1 MASSLID
8 LCTLISTSV
17 ATVDARCKALAGTYP
32 DLNNP
37 TNSKESEALLNDDE
51 IANATSIALAAASQ
65 LIASMQY
72 PSRSILDAS
81 YGFVVSTALGVVAES
96 STAEIIRE
104 AGPQVLKFLAT
115 WSRRATPTFNRGCHI
130 NDIAKKNGMDPTKI
144 ARVLRPLA
152 TQHIFR
158 ELSPDVFAHNRIS
171 ALIDTGKSFEAIQ
184 AAPEDKYAGAEGH
197 AALILLNT
205 DETFKAAGY
214 IQDVVLDKVSE
225 ASDDEF
231 NTPLNK
237 AFGTHIDLFSWY
249 EKAENRKRFKRFG
262 FAMDV
267 SRKLSPPGAI
277 LQGFKWSALPE
288 KTLIVDVG
296 GGIGSISLEIAQ
308 ANPHLRFL
316 IQDTQAV
323 IREGEQHWETELP
336 GALAAG
342 RVSFGEHDFFGP
354 QSVKNADIFL
364 LRYIVHDWSDAYSF
378 KILKHLRDAAQS
390 TTKLIV
396 VEHIV
401 PLACEEDDAFKHIP
415 GAVPTTLPPKPLL
428 PNLGVVNMMP
438 YFVDIQM
445 MALLRGC
452 ERTFPHYWDLLKKT
466 GWEIEEVYRPLG
478 SLVSQ
483 IVAKPI

>member
-17 ATVDARCKALAGTYP
+17 ATVDARCKALSGTYP

-37 TNSKESEALLNDDE
+37 VNSKESESLLHDSE

-72 PSRSILDAS
+72 PARSILDAS
-81 YGFVVSTALGVVAES
+81 YGWVVSAALGVVAES

-104 AGPQVLKFLAT
+104 AGPQ
-115 WSRRATPTFNRGCHI
+115 GCHI
-130 NDIAKKNGMDPTKI
+130 DDIAKKNGMDPTKI

-158 ELSPDVFAHNRIS
+158 ELSPNVFAHNRIS
-171 ALIDTGKSFEAIQ
+171 TLIDTGKSFEAIQ
-184 AAPEDKYAGAEGH
+184 AAPEDKYTGAEGL
-197 AALILLNT
+197 AAFVLLNT

-214 IQDVVLDKVSE
+214 IQDVVLDE
-225 ASDDEF
+225 ASESSGDEF
-231 NTPLNK
+231 NTALNK

-249 EKAENRKRFKRFG
+249 EKPDNRKRYKRFG

-267 SRKLSPPGAI
+267 SRKLTPPAAI
-277 LQGFKWSALPE
+277 SQGFQWSALPE

-296 GGIGSISLEIAQ
+296 GGIGSLSLEIAQ
-308 ANPHLRFL
+308 VNPHLRFL
-316 IQDTQAV
+316 IQDKQGV
-323 IREGEQHWETELP
+323 IRQAEQPREECPSESTI
-336 GALAAG
+336 
-342 RVSFGEHDFFGP
+342 FFGP
-354 QSVKNADIFL
+354 QSVKDAGIFL
-364 LRYIVHDWSDAYSF
+364 LRLVVHDWSDAYAL

-396 VEHIV
+396 IENVV
-401 PLACEEDDAFKHIP
+401 PLVCGEDESFKHIP

-428 PNLGVVNMMP
+428 PNYGIVNMVP

-445 MALLRGC
+445 MAILRGC
-452 ERTFPHYWDLLKKT
+452 ERTFPHYWDLLKKA
-466 GWEIEEVYRPLG
+466 GWEIEEVHTPLG
-478 SLVSQ
+478 STVSQ
-483 IVAKPI
+483 IVAKPV

>member
-17 ATVDARCKALAGTYP
+17 ATVDSRCKALAGTYP

-104 AGPQVLKFLAT
+104 AGPQ
-115 WSRRATPTFNRGCHI
+115 GCHI

-171 ALIDTGKSFEAIQ
+171 TLIDTGKSFEAIQ

-214 IQDVVLDKVSE
+214 IQDVVLNKVSE
-225 ASDDEF
+225 TSDDEF
-231 NTPLNK
+231 NTPLSK

-249 EKAENRKRFKRFG
+249 EKAENRKRFKRFRVFLTG
-262 FAMDV
+262 FHLDF
-267 SRKLSPPGAI
+267 SNWL
-277 LQGFKWSALPE
+277 GFKWSALPE

-378 KILKHLRDAAQS
+378 N

-415 GAVPTTLPPKPLL
+415 GAVPTTIPPKPLL

>member
-8 LCTLISTSV
+8 LCSLISTSV
-17 ATVDARCKALAGTYP
+17 AAVDARCKALSATYP

-37 TNSKESEALLNDDE
+37 ANSQESERLILDNE
-51 IANATSIALAAASQ
+51 IANATAVALAAASQ

-72 PSRSILDAS
+72 PSRTILDAS
-81 YGFVVSTALGVVAES
+81 YGFVISTALGVVTES

-104 AGPQVLKFLAT
+104 AGPQ
-115 WSRRATPTFNRGCHI
+115 GCHI
-130 NDIAKKNGMDPTKI
+130 NEIAKKNGVDPLKI

-158 ELSPDVFAHNRIS
+158 EVSPNVFAHNRLS
-171 ALIDTGKSFEAIQ
+171 TLIDTGKSFEAIQ
-184 AAPEDKYAGAEGH
+184 AAPEDKYTGAEGR

-205 DETFKAAGY
+205 DETMKAAAY
-214 IQDVVLDKVSE
+214 IEDVVLDKVSE

-231 NTPLNK
+231 NTPLNR
-237 AFGTHIDLFSWY
+237 AFGTHVDLFSWY
-249 EKAENRKRFKRFG
+249 EKPENRKRFKRFG

-267 SRKLSPPGAI
+267 SRRLSPPGAI
-277 LQGFKWSALPE
+277 LQGFKWSALPD
-288 KTLIVDVG
+288 KALIVDVG

-316 IQDTQAV
+316 IQDKQAV
-323 IREGEQHWETELP
+323 LREGAEHWETELP

-364 LRYIVHDWSDAYSF
+364 LRFIVHDWSDAYSS

-396 VEHIV
+396 VEHLV
-401 PLACEEDDAFKHIP
+401 PLVCGEDETYKHIP
-415 GAVPTTLPPKPLL
+415 GAVPDTLPPKPLL
-428 PNLGVVNMMP
+428 PNMGIVNIVP

-452 ERTFPHYWDLLKKT
+452 ERTFPHYWDLLMKA
-466 GWEIEEVYRPLG
+466 GWEIEEVHRPLG
-478 SLVSQ
+478 SLVTQ

>member
-8 LCTLISTSV
+8 LCALISTSV
-17 ATVDARCKALAGTYP
+17 AAVDARCKTLSGTYP
-32 DLNNP
+32 DLNSP
-37 TNSKESEALLNDDE
+37 VNSKESESLLHDNE

-81 YGFVVSTALGVVAES
+81 YGWVISAALGVVAES

-104 AGPQVLKFLAT
+104 AGPQ
-115 WSRRATPTFNRGCHI
+115 GCHI

-152 TQHIFR
+152 TQHVFR
-158 ELSPDVFAHNRIS
+158 EVSPNVFAHNRIS
-171 ALIDTGKSFEAIQ
+171 TLIDTGKSFETIQ
-184 AAPEDKYAGAEGH
+184 TAPEDKYAGAEGH
-197 AALILLNT
+197 AAFILLNT

-214 IQDVVLDKVSE
+214 IQDVVLDKASE

-249 EKAENRKRFKRFG
+249 EKPDNINRFKRFG

-267 SRKLSPPGAI
+267 SRKLTPPGAI
-277 LQGFKWSALPE
+277 LQGFQWSALPE

-296 GGIGSISLEIAQ
+296 GGIGSLSLEIAQ
-308 ANPHLRFL
+308 VNPHLRFL
-316 IQDTQAV
+316 VQDKLGV
-323 IREGEQHWETELP
+323 IRQGEQHWETEMP

-342 RVSFGEHDFFGP
+342 RISFGEHDFFSP

-364 LRYIVHDWSDAYSF
+364 LRLVVHDWSDTYAF

-396 VEHIV
+396 IENVV
-401 PLACEEDDAFKHIP
+401 PLVCGEDESFKHIP
-415 GAVPTTLPPKPLL
+415 GAVPTSLPPKPLL
-428 PNLGVVNMMP
+428 PNCGIVNMVP

-452 ERTFPHYWDLLKKT
+452 ERTFPHYWDLLKKA
-466 GWEIEEVYRPLG
+466 GWEIEEVHTPLG
-478 SLVSQ
+478 STVSQ

>member
-8 LCTLISTSV
+8 LVTLISTSV
-17 ATVDARCKALAGTYP
+17 AAVDARCKALSGTYP

-37 TNSKESEALLNDDE
+37 VNSKENEGLLQDNE
-51 IANATSIALAAASQ
+51 IANATSIALAAAAQ
-65 LIASMQY
+65 LIATMQY
-72 PSRSILDAS
+72 PSRSIIDAS
-81 YGFVVSTALGVVAES
+81 YAFVISTALGVVAES

-104 AGPQVLKFLAT
+104 AGPQ
-115 WSRRATPTFNRGCHI
+115 GCHI
-130 NDIAKKNGMDPTKI
+130 NDISKKNGVDPVKL

-158 ELSPDVFAHNRIS
+158 EVSPNVFAHNRIS
-171 ALIDTGKSFEAIQ
+171 TLIDTGKSFEAIQ
-184 AAPEDKYAGAEGH
+184 AAPEDKYTGAEGH

-214 IQDVVLDKVSE
+214 IQDVLLDKESE

-231 NTPLNK
+231 KTPLNR
-237 AFGTHIDLFSWY
+237 AFGTDIDLFSWY
-249 EKAENRKRFKRFG
+249 EQPMNKKRFKRFG

-267 SRKLSPPGAI
+267 SRRLSPPGAV

-316 IQDTQAV
+316 IQDKQAV

-364 LRYIVHDWSDAYSF
+364 LRFIVHDWSDTYTF
-378 KILKHLRDAAQS
+378 KILKQLRDAAQT

-396 VEHIV
+396 IEHLV
-401 PLACEEDDAFKHIP
+401 PLACGEDETYKHIP
-415 GAVPTTLPPKPLL
+415 GAVPATLPPKPLL
-428 PNLGVVNMMP
+428 PNLGIVNMAP
-438 YFVDIQM
+438 YAVDIQM

-452 ERTFPHYWDLLKKT
+452 ERTFPHYWELLKSA

-483 IVAKPI
+483 LVAKPI